1 MKDFAFL
8 ILKEEG
14 GVQSWSW
21 SKAWSHWT
29 VWFVWFEWF
38 SFFSSVLL
46 GSEFVGESAPPSLLF
61 SFLESSL
68 LVTLGVLW
76 VLLVVF
82 HLVVSEWSVATE
94 VTGFGSV
101 SSEW

>member
-8 ILKEEG
+8 VLKEEG

-29 VWFVWFEWF
+29 TWSVWFEWF
-38 SFFSSVLL
+38 SFFSSVFL
-46 GSEFVGESAPPSLLF
+46 GSEFVGESVPPSFLF
-61 SFLESSL
+61 SLLKASL
-68 LVTLGVLW
+68 LVVLGVLW
-76 VLLVVF
+76 GLLVV
-82 HLVVSEWSVATE
+82 LEWSVTE
-94 VTGFGSV
+94 VTGFTGFGSV